1 MIPKDFW
8 EDAAMYIVTLCS
20 GCIVDG
26 NKTGYN
32 WKATNI
38 NKKAIVND
46 EKTRAS
52 QYFFLETNLD
62 TFATAKNDNKGKM
75 KNADVYLKLS
85 VIPRIKIRIY
95 KNVVERLTIKKIIPF
110 FF

>member
-1 MIPKDFW
+1 
-8 EDAAMYIVTLCS
+8 
-20 GCIVDG
+20 
-26 NKTGYN
+26 
-32 WKATNI
+32 
-38 NKKAIVND
+38 
-46 EKTRAS
+46 
-52 QYFFLETNLD
+52 
-62 TFATAKNDNKGKM
+62 M